1 MEDPIKA
8 ILSYQSKDGK
18 EGKERRERSSQET
31 FKNRTTF
38 AEKLYGDRR
47 LHFFTTSK
55 LEF

>member
-1 MEDPIKA
+1 LEDPIKA

-38 AEKLYGDRR
+38 A
-47 LHFFTTSK
+47 
-55 LEF
+55 

>member
-1 MEDPIKA
+1 MEDPIQA